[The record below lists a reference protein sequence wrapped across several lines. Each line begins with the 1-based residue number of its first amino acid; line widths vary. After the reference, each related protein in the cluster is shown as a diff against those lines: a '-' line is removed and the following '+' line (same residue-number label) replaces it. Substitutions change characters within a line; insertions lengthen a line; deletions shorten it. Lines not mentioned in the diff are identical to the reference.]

1 MNVTVEVVGA
11 DSRDLA
17 LADDATYGDVIREA
31 GFSPQEAS
39 VLVDGSPV
47 PEDSPVEAE
56 RVTLLRLI
64 KGGAGGEASADD
76 AAASTTEAGDAHPD
90 DGRGGTDSDDAD
102 PNDLDFSLPNPG
114 PGPDPLSLSA
124 LDADVAVLLF
134 HRDFLC
140 GNCRK
145 QVEAVCDRYG
155 EFVDLNAEVVSVL
168 PEPRDKAAE
177 WVDYHDAPYPI
188 VADPDSELASRYG
201 QPVKFGPLGRRFDLL
216 GRMPLAALVDLRR
229 APELLWVHAGDTPV
243 DRPDVDDLLDELR
256 KFA

>member
-11 DSRDLA
+11 GDRDLA

-31 GFSPQEAS
+31 GYSPQEAS

-64 KGGAGGEASADD
+64 KGGAEDAASAGDQP
-76 AAASTTEAGDAHPD
+76 ST
-90 DGRGGTDSDDAD
+90 D

-114 PGPDPLSLSA
+114 PGPDPLSLTD

-140 GNCRK
+140 GNCRE
-145 QVEAVCDRYG
+145 QVEAVCDRYE
-155 EFVDLNAEVVSVL
+155 EFAELNAEVVSVL
-168 PEPRDKAAE
+168 PEPREKAAE
-177 WVDYHDAPYPI
+177 WVVYHDAPYPI
-188 VADPDSELASRYG
+188 VADPDSELATRYG
-201 QPVKFGPLGRRFDLL
+201 QPVKFGPLGRWFDLL

-229 APELLWVHAGDTPV
+229 EPELLWGHAGDTPV

>member
-11 DSRDLA
+11 ESRDLT

-47 PEDSPVEAE
+47 PEDGPVEAE

-64 KGGAGGEASADD
+64 KGGSEGETSAND
-76 AAASTTEAGDAHPD
+76 ATTSETERPDGPD
-90 DGRGGTDSDDAD
+90 DSDSDDSDPTD

-114 PGPDPLSLSA
+114 HGPDPLSLEK

-188 VADPDSELASRYG
+188 VADPDNAVASRYG

-229 APELLWVHAGDTPV
+229 EPELLWVHAGDTPV
-243 DRPDVDDLLDELR
+243 DRPDVDDLLAELR

>member
-47 PEDSPVEAE
+47 PEDSPVEAD

-64 KGGAGGEASADD
+64 KGGAGDGTAS
-76 AAASTTEAGDAHPD
+76 EAGSAGADE
-90 DGRGGTDSDDAD
+90 SDNSAGADD

-114 PGPDPLSLSA
+114 PGPDPLALSA

-145 QVEAVCDRYG
+145 QVEAVCDRYA

-188 VADPDSELASRYG
+188 VADPDSDLASRYG

-229 APELLWVHAGDTPV
+229 EPELLWVHAGDTPV
-243 DRPDVDDLLDELR
+243 DRPDVADLLDELR

>member
-17 LADDATYGDVIREA
+17 LADDATYGDVIRES

-47 PEDSPVEAE
+47 PEDSPVDAE

-64 KGGAGGEASADD
+64 KGGAEDAATAAGSTADETDREAPTADD
-76 AAASTTEAGDAHPD
+76 
-90 DGRGGTDSDDAD
+90 D
-102 PNDLDFSLPNPG
+102 PNDLDFSLANPG
-114 PGPDPLSLSA
+114 PGPDPLSLSD

-145 QVEAVCDRYG
+145 QVEAVCDRYE
-155 EFVDLNAEVVSVL
+155 EFAELHAEVVSVL

-188 VADPDSELASRYG
+188 VADPDNALANRYG
-201 QPVKFGPLGRRFDLL
+201 QPVKFGPIGRRFDLL

-229 APELLWVHAGDTPV
+229 EPELLWVHAGDTPV
-243 DRPDVDDLLDELR
+243 DRPDVDDLLDEVR